1 MRVHVLRRL
10 IKRDGSVNASSPAL
24 VTELSVRSVVLPS
37 VQKDRRQFASRR
49 IKCVRAWV
57 AHAAIGSEASCGLNS
72 PEPFS
77 LALG

>member
-49 IKCVRAWV
+49 TSGVRAWV
-57 AHAAIGSEASCGLNS
+57 AHAAVVKRFWCAGRRFVGS
-72 PEPFS
+72 
-77 LALG
+77 